1 MITFG
6 SVTHKNLKGDLRNV
20 ANVAQS
26 SQNQNVRVQ
35 VLRDGKVDIQSS
47 YFEIELVIHIGS
59 NNVRIK
65 FNLHFYLR
73 F

>member
-35 VLRDGKVDIQSS
+35 VLRDGKVYIQLL
-47 YFEIELVIHIGS
+47 YCKMELTIQC
-59 NNVRIK
+59 
-65 FNLHFYLR
+65 
-73 F
+73 

>member
-35 VLRDGKVDIQSS
+35 VLRDGKVDIQLS
-47 YFEIELVIHIGS
+47 YFEIELAIQW
-59 NNVRIK
+59 
-65 FNLHFYLR
+65 L
-73 F
+73 

>member
-35 VLRDGKVDIQSS
+35 VLRDGKVDIQLS
-47 YFEIELVIHIGS
+47 YLKIELAIQLAS

>member
-35 VLRDGKVDIQSS
+35 VLRDGKVDIQLS
-47 YFEIELVIHIGS
+47 YFEIELAIQLGS
-59 NNVRIK
+59 KNVRIK

>member
-35 VLRDGKVDIQSS
+35 VLRDGKVDIHLS
-47 YFEIELVIHIGS
+47 YFEIRLAI
-59 NNVRIK
+59 
-65 FNLHFYLR
+65 
-73 F
+73 